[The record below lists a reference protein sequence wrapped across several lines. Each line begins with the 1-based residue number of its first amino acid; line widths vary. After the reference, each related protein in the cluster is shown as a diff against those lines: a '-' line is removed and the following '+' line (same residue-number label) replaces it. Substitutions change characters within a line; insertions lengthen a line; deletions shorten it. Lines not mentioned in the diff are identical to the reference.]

1 MDPVEG
7 GGSPPPCPEAERV
20 GLGDGGGIDSRE
32 PHTGEGRMAL
42 ARRDSSHHTYG
53 DYLGWPEDLRYE
65 LVDGEAYLMAPAPD
79 LEHQDIAGELYYQ
92 LRQALGDGPCRPFV
106 TPVDVRL
113 PKADEADEQI
123 DTVVQP
129 DVLVVCDVSRLD
141 RRGVRGAPDVVVE
154 VLSPSTAFHDH
165 GRKRRIYERAG
176 VQEYWLVHPIDRM
189 VTIYRLVNGEYG
201 KPAVQELKGE
211 TAVGVLPGVVIAW
224 DALVARLPPVE
235 Y

>member
-1 MDPVEG
+1 
-7 GGSPPPCPEAERV
+7 
-20 GLGDGGGIDSRE
+20 
-32 PHTGEGRMAL
+32 MAL

-79 LEHQDIAGELYYQ
+79 LEHQDIAGEVYRQ
-92 LRQALGDGPCRPFV
+92 LANALQGEPCRPFV
-106 TPVDVRL
+106 APVDVRL
-113 PKADEADEQI
+113 PRADEADEQV

-129 DVLVVCDVSRLD
+129 DVLVVCDSSRLD
-141 RRGVRGAPDVVVE
+141 RRGVRGAPDFVVE
-154 VLSPSTAFHDH
+154 VLSPSTASHDH
-165 GRKRRIYERAG
+165 VRKRRVYERAG